1 MTKTLEQYEIPHG
14 RLLSPG
20 NAGRKALNQGSG
32 DENQL
37 SDTDILIRESIQN
50 STDSAI
56 GNDTHIKFRYLTLTT
71 ELSENYNEELGIKNC
86 LKPKLEVNYDSKD
99 LNNILIIE
107 DYQTWGLTESEKD
120 VEDPTKTRFYKF
132 FSGDG
137 TNDESSDLG
146 GSYGYGKSVYT
157 DNSLIRTILVYSCS
171 KEKDGSYITKLMGIT
186 KSAPYIYEGKKY
198 TGYIYHADKFFQDFF
213 DFETT
218 PFRNE
223 DADRIAQKL
232 GFTKRDRSEKGTGT
246 SIAIVGLENKSNEF
260 FKDLKESVEKYWW
273 KKIVDNELDVELINK
288 EGEIESPDPE
298 SNSYIEPYIFC
309 YGLLKKT
316 GGNTN
321 SDINVFHRQFKNN
334 TKLGFPIGSIVLK
347 ELISGSQESI
357 NQNSNLVNSIALFRQ
372 SGMVIEYK
380 KNKNTVSNVYT
391 VGVFEAHKN
400 LNKLLRSA
408 EPANH
413 WGWISNSKRLKDLK
427 EYEKL
432 NISIEYAENVI
443 KSIYRKIRDV
453 EKEFQLKLTPDTTI
467 TSSNFRNL
475 DVLLTKF
482 FGKGKKKGGGGGG
495 APRNIRIHHKKTIP
509 IFEEK
514 TNKRYYE
521 CLVDVSLDQNCKK
534 NTSLVYLNHKIN
546 IQGDDNAQTVI
557 ETYESDLA
565 ETDALISKEIDGK
578 NFYEISKISSFFKF
592 KTKSVDNSYHANI
605 DLDYSEIEVEN

>member
-1 MTKTLEQYEIPHG
+1 
-14 RLLSPG
+14 
-20 NAGRKALNQGSG
+20 
-32 DENQL
+32 
-37 SDTDILIRESIQN
+37 
-50 STDSAI
+50 
-56 GNDTHIKFRYLTLTT
+56 
-71 ELSENYNEELGIKNC
+71 
-86 LKPKLEVNYDSKD
+86 
-99 LNNILIIE
+99 
-107 DYQTWGLTESEKD
+107 
-120 VEDPTKTRFYKF
+120 
-132 FSGDG
+132 
-137 TNDESSDLG
+137 
-146 GSYGYGKSVYT
+146 
-157 DNSLIRTILVYSCS
+157 
-171 KEKDGSYITKLMGIT
+171 
-186 KSAPYIYEGKKY
+186 
-198 TGYIYHADKFFQDFF
+198 
-213 DFETT
+213 
-218 PFRNE
+218 
-223 DADRIAQKL
+223 
-232 GFTKRDRSEKGTGT
+232 
-246 SIAIVGLENKSNEF
+246 
-260 FKDLKESVEKYWW
+260 
-273 KKIVDNELDVELINK
+273 
-288 EGEIESPDPE
+288 
-298 SNSYIEPYIFC
+298 
-309 YGLLKKT
+309 
-316 GGNTN
+316 
-321 SDINVFHRQFKNN
+321 
-334 TKLGFPIGSIVLK
+334 
-347 ELISGSQESI
+347 
-357 NQNSNLVNSIALFRQ
+357 
-372 SGMVIEYK
+372 MVIEYK

-475 DVLLTKF
+475 DVLLTRF

-592 KTKSVDNSYHANI
+592 KTKSVDNLYHANI